1 MTDWTD
7 EENEVLLAGGALGG
21 EYLDSIAKTDLAQ
34 LTGEEWLT
42 FLQAIG
48 TKLHEVTMQKSEVW
62 LHDRDGVQVAVYRPI
77 TSAWAG
83 LPEPKFSLAEI
94 MKFVPDEVISAKQ
107 HLMPNT
113 TVRAVREL
121 PPNGDEIPF

>member
-1 MTDWTD
+1 MTDWSE
-7 EENEVLLAGGALGG
+7 EENETLLAGGRAGG
-21 EYLDSIAKTDLAQ
+21 EYLESIGKTDLA
-34 LTGEEWLT
+34 TMSGDEWLT
-42 FLQAIG
+42 FLQCLG
-48 TKLHEVTMQKSEVW
+48 NELHKVTMVKGEVW

-77 TSAWAG
+77 TSAWST

-94 MKFVPDEVISAKQ
+94 MKFVPDEVISVKQ